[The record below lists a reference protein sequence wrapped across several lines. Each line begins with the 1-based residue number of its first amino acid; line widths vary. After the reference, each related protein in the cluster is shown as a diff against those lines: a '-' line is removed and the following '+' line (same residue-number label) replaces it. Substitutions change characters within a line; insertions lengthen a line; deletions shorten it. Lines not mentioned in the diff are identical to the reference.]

1 MECFKILSS
10 VHEVIALIN
19 SLKLQLPSQDKPQIN
34 LRNSVKF
41 PTITTLIQFSV
52 LQKQKRIRQ
61 QRGSGKCWGWLA

>member
-10 VHEVIALIN
+10 GHDVIALIN

-34 LRNSVKF
+34 LTNSVKF

-61 QRGSGKCWGWLA
+61 QGGSGICWSG